1 MGASGIGNFEND
13 DASDWIYELEES
25 SGFELLKATLQEVL
39 DTAEEL
45 ESPICCQALAAA
57 EVVAALGGLP
67 GELPEEV
74 VEWIKKADRP
84 KDDQLK
90 KLATQ
95 AVQRIA
101 LSSELK
107 ELWEESGDVESWME
121 QVQELLKRL
130 K

>member
-1 MGASGIGNFEND
+1 MGAWGFGHFDND
-13 DASDWIYELEES
+13 DALDYVASLMKSEGTGLLSRSLETV
-25 SGFELLKATLQEVL
+25 LKT
-39 DTAEEL
+39 D
-45 ESPICCQALAAA
+45 SPITYECTQALAAA
-57 EVVAALGGLP
+57 EVVAALGGFP

-95 AVQRIA
+95 AVQKIVA
-101 LSSELK
+101 SSELK